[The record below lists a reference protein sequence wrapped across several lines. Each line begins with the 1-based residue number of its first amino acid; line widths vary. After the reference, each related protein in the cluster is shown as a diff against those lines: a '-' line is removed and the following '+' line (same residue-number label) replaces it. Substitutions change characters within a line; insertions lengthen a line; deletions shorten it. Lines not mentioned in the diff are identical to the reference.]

1 MMTKI
6 VIIYNN
12 FVGQVFLIMTD
23 KETFQLA
30 VGKRINNLREDQNI
44 PQQDIAAI
52 CNIEKSNLSRIEVG
66 NTNPTIYTLSK
77 IADKLSITLS
87 ELLKS

>member
-52 CNIEKSNLSRIEVG
+52 CNIEKSNLSRIEAG